1 LSNNFGF
8 AIAIQI
14 NILDSG
20 LSRHRAELS
29 GRNSKIGCGRKKL
42 LGDGGNQPI
51 PLFVCNILGS
61 GDALFPA

>member
-8 AIAIQI
+8 GIAIQI
-14 NILDSG
+14 NILDPG
-20 LSRHRAELS
+20 LSRHLAELF
-29 GRNSKIGCGRKKL
+29 GRNPKIGCGRKKL

-51 PLFVCNILGS
+51 PFCVCNILGS